1 MKPQLP
7 IWVALTFLML
17 ILVLFAALVFMF
29 QGRYTLED
37 QIGALQGEATKSA
50 ETVTG
55 LESATTTEAVVMADA
70 EATLS
75 AMEANAEVAQGQM
88 DKLNA
93 TSLEMAASATAA
105 VQLSLDEA
113 AATLDATIHQPPLL
127 KVQGIVDGDAFDPNT
142 DVNLVIS
149 ASDPQGIETVSVSVN
164 GEPLAEI
171 AGEGEMLV
179 AEVVMWNSAEDGN
192 YTFELNATDGDGMAS
207 APLVLMVEVVDRE
220 ARLQALV
227 VEIQGEVEEIRG
239 LEFTEPVTLTLYTE
253 AELREN
259 FEEIFGDDVSEEE
272 ARDSVLEYYAFD
284 FLDKD
289 YDLYSELIDLY
300 SGSVLGFYDPDTK
313 ELVVVS
319 NDARLS
325 LSQRLTLVHELNHAL
340 QDQVYGLEL
349 DKSKDEEKFAFRALV
364 EGESSLVETLYIS
377 EGYMSRQEV
386 EQLLEEFENS
396 ERPDRSTF
404 PEVIV
409 NAQLFPYTDGAKFVR
424 TLYQQG
430 GMERLNQTWE
440 TPPITSEQVLHID
453 LFEARQGPTLVTA
466 PVLTDTLGAGWELV
480 ARDVLG
486 EFFISEYLDV
496 ELDEASSNRAA
507 SGWGG
512 DRYVIHWNE
521 AQQQIAMLLVTEWD
535 SEAERIQFATA
546 YTDYATRKYAS
557 DGTTEAD
564 DAICWQGEDITCL
577 YQFKT
582 RALIVRAPSRE
593 LIIEIFALTQ

>member
-1 MKPQLP
+1 
-7 IWVALTFLML
+7 
-17 ILVLFAALVFMF
+17 
-29 QGRYTLED
+29 
-37 QIGALQGEATKSA
+37 
-50 ETVTG
+50 
-55 LESATTTEAVVMADA
+55 
-70 EATLS
+70 
-75 AMEANAEVAQGQM
+75 
-88 DKLNA
+88 
-93 TSLEMAASATAA
+93 
-105 VQLSLDEA
+105 
-113 AATLDATIHQPPLL
+113 
-127 KVQGIVDGDAFDPNT
+127 
-142 DVNLVIS
+142 
-149 ASDPQGIETVSVSVN
+149 
-164 GEPLAEI
+164 
-171 AGEGEMLV
+171 
-179 AEVVMWNSAEDGN
+179 
-192 YTFELNATDGDGMAS
+192 
-207 APLVLMVEVVDRE
+207 
-220 ARLQALV
+220 
-227 VEIQGEVEEIRG
+227 
-239 LEFTEPVTLTLYTE
+239 
-253 AELREN
+253 
-259 FEEIFGDDVSEEE
+259 
-272 ARDSVLEYYAFD
+272 
-284 FLDKD
+284 
-289 YDLYSELIDLY
+289 
-300 SGSVLGFYDPDTK
+300 
-313 ELVVVS
+313 
-319 NDARLS
+319 
-325 LSQRLTLVHELNHAL
+325 SQRLTLVHELNHAL

>member
-300 SGSVLGFYDPDTK
+300 SGSVLGFYDPDT
-313 ELVVVS
+313 E
-319 NDARLS
+319 AAQE
-325 LSQRLTLVHELNHAL
+325 LSQTLQYPYFESIEAL
-340 QDQVYGLEL
+340 IEAVDVV
-349 DKSKDEEKFAFRALV
+349 D
-364 EGESSLVETLYIS
+364 
-377 EGYMSRQEV
+377 
-386 EQLLEEFENS
+386 
-396 ERPDRSTF
+396 
-404 PEVIV
+404 IV
-409 NAQLFPYTDGAKFVR
+409 T
-424 TLYQQG
+424 
-430 GMERLNQTWE
+430 
-440 TPPITSEQVLHID
+440 
-453 LFEARQGPTLVTA
+453 PTLSHF
-466 PVLTDTLGAGWELV
+466 DV
-480 ARDVLG
+480 AKKAIKQGKHV
-486 EFFISEYLDV
+486 FIE
-496 ELDEASSNRAA
+496 
-507 SGWGG
+507 
-512 DRYVIHWNE
+512 
-521 AQQQIAMLLVTEWD
+521 
-535 SEAERIQFATA
+535 
-546 YTDYATRKYAS
+546 K
-557 DGTTEAD
+557 
-564 DAICWQGEDITCL
+564 
-577 YQFKT
+577 
-582 RALIVRAPSRE
+582 P
-593 LIIEIFALTQ
+593 